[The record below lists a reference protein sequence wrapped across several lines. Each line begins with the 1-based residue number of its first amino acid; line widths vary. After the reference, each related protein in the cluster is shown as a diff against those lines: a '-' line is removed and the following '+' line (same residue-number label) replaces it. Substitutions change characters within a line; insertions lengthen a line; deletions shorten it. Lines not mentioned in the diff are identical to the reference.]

1 MSYSVE
7 IRGDLGFDPGLFS
20 FGTAQANPR
29 VRLGGLWPRHPSR
42 WSDVRCWHLTDV
54 VADAQRVRFQ
64 G

>member
-1 MSYSVE
+1 MSYSFE

-42 WSDVRCWHLTDV
+42 WSDVRCWHL
-54 VADAQRVRFQ
+54 ADIGSDAEHVRSW